1 MPISHTWNE
10 HFWGKLDASLG
21 LRVGLVALTEINQK
35 QKFAKMKTCQLICKS
50 LTDISLSSCSWIIWV
65 AVAAT
70 VISKVFAIFRLKLQI
85 AKVSLIW
92 ILKNL
97 LLLLHVRLY
106 GFTTSGSGSISYFK
120 CFCNFLAQNAAKTF
134 SGSNCRNSYFPAQI
148 AASLRGENLK
158 QKWERTLHQIFVF
171 FVQYFKVGPK
181 LF

>member
-1 MPISHTWNE
+1 
-10 HFWGKLDASLG
+10 
-21 LRVGLVALTEINQK
+21 
-35 QKFAKMKTCQLICKS
+35 MKTCQLICKS

-106 GFTTSGSGSISYFK
+106 GFTTSGSISYFK
-120 CFCNFLAQNAAKTF
+120 CFCNF
-134 SGSNCRNSYFPAQI
+134 PAQI
-148 AASLRGENLK
+148 AAKVIFRLKLQPLSEGRILNRNENALCTK
-158 QKWERTLHQIFVF
+158 YFGAF
-171 FVQYFKVGPK
+171 FSGMF
-181 LF
+181 

>member
-1 MPISHTWNE
+1 
-10 HFWGKLDASLG
+10 
-21 LRVGLVALTEINQK
+21 
-35 QKFAKMKTCQLICKS
+35 MKTCQLICKS

-120 CFCNFLAQNAAKTF
+120 CFCNFRLKLQQKH
-134 SGSNCRNSYFPAQI
+134 FPAQI
-148 AASLRGENLK
+148 AAKVIFRLKLQPLSEGRILNRNENALCTK
-158 QKWERTLHQIFVF
+158 YFGAFFNEIF
-171 FVQYFKVGPK
+171 QGLAKTI
-181 LF
+181 LD

>member
-70 VISKVFAIFRLKLQI
+70 FISKVFAIFPLKLQI

-97 LLLLHVRLY
+97 LLLLQLDYTGLPPVAVAASVISNVFAIFGSNCSKNIFRL
-106 GFTTSGSGSISYFK
+106 K
-120 CFCNFLAQNAAKTF
+120 LQQQLF
-134 SGSNCRNSYFPAQI
+134 SGSNCSRSQ
-148 AASLRGENLK
+148 RGES
-158 QKWERTLHQIFVF
+158 
-171 FVQYFKVGPK
+171 
-181 LF
+181 